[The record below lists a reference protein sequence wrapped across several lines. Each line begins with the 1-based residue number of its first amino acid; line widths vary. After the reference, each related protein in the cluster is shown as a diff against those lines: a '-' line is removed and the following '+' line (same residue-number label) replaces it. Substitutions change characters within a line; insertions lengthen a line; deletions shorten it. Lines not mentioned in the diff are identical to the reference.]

1 MFVLDYYPSSH
12 LEIYMSA
19 KQSIWSKADVF
30 LTKTRKII
38 VNSLTALVLIIITF
52 SILGGVGSLFD
63 SPKEVDTKDK
73 ILWFKPIG
81 VVVDSEVSGSS
92 NFDIESVILS
102 GGDQVEQHELQDLLD
117 VLNHAATD
125 KNLAA
130 VYVNVSELGMYWSS
144 AFKIAEAVKNIRDNN
159 KRVIAY
165 AENYANTSYLI
176 SSQANEV
183 LINEYGGVSAF
194 GFTRKR
200 EYYKDLYKN
209 LKINYNVFTAGDFK
223 SGPEPFTRDS
233 MSENDKLAWNEFAN
247 PMWKK
252 MTNMME
258 SSRNLPEG
266 TIQNYGDNAWE
277 MMTDNPE
284 SAEVALELGLVD
296 MVVTRE
302 EIRLWMYE
310 QFPNKDEDK
319 YSFPDSVSIYDYLS
333 SIEDTNEAV
342 DSKNKIAVINVEGAI
357 TTGEVAYGVAGSD
370 TIVDNI
376 QSATQDDSVKAL
388 VLRVNSPGGG
398 VWASE
403 LITNALNEFKE
414 TGRPIIS
421 SMGDIA
427 ASGGVW
433 VTTSSDEIFAEE
445 DTLTGSIGVYGI
457 VPTLDGIYDWAG
469 IKVDGTSSTQ
479 AGEWDER
486 QAMPDYVKNAIQ
498 ANIENTYKKFVS
510 KVAENRGMNYD
521 EVLPIAGGRIWAG
534 YKALELGLVDKIGG
548 LDEAVKSAAERAEIE
563 DYVVKNYKKPM
574 DPFDIFINELLD
586 NIKIDI
592 NFDPRLKLINSSLE
606 KHLKLLEPENKN
618 ILLYCFECEVK

>member
-1 MFVLDYYPSSH
+1 
-12 LEIYMSA
+12 MSDN
-19 KQSIWSKADVF
+19 QSIWSKADSF

-38 VNSLTALVLIIITF
+38 VNSLTALVLVLITI

-63 SPKEVDTKDK
+63 KPEKVDTKDK
-73 ILWFKPIG
+73 VLWFKPIG
-81 VVVDSEVSGSS
+81 VVVDSEVTGSGSL
-92 NFDIESVILS
+92 DIESIIAS

-125 KNLAA
+125 ESLAA

-144 AFKIAEAVKNIRDNN
+144 AFKIAEAVKNIRDND

-165 AENYANTSYLI
+165 AENYTNASYLI

-183 LINEYGGVSAF
+183 LINEYGQVSAF
-194 GFTRKR
+194 GLTRKR

-223 SGPEPFTRDS
+223 SGPEPYTRDS
-233 MSENDKLAWNEFAN
+233 MSENDKLAWNEFAD

-258 SSRNLPEG
+258 AARNLPDG
-266 TIQNYGDNAWE
+266 TLQNYGDNAWE

-284 SAEVALELGLVD
+284 AAEVALKLGLVD

-310 QFPNKDEDK
+310 QFPNSDEDK
-319 YSFPDSVSIYDYLS
+319 YSFPESVSIYDYLS
-333 SIEDTNEAV
+333 LIEDKNETI
-342 DSKNKIAVINVEGAI
+342 DSRNKIAVINVEGAI
-357 TTGEVAYGVAGSD
+357 TTGETAYGIAGSD

-376 QSATQDDSVKAL
+376 QEATKDDSIKAL

-403 LITNALNEFKE
+403 LITNALNEFKD
-414 TGRPIIS
+414 TGRPIVS

-445 DTLTGSIGVYGI
+445 NTLTGSIGVYGI

-469 IKVDGTSSTQ
+469 IKVDGTSSTKS
-479 AGEWDER
+479 AEWDER

-498 ANIENTYKKFVS
+498 ASIENTYKKFVS
-510 KVAENRGMNYD
+510 KVADNRGMD
-521 EVLPIAGGRIWAG
+521 FEEVLPIAGGRIWAG

-548 LDEAVKSAAERAEIE
+548 LDEAVKSAAERAELE
-563 DYVVKNYKKPM
+563 DYVIKSYKKPM
-574 DPFDIFINELLD
+574 DPFEVFLDKLLD
-586 NIKIDI
+586 NIKINI
-592 NFDPRLKLINSSLE
+592 NIDPRLKLINKSLK
-606 KHLKLLEPENKN
+606 KHQKLLESENKN

>member
-1 MFVLDYYPSSH
+1 
-12 LEIYMSA
+12 MSD
-19 KQSIWSKADVF
+19 KQSIWSKADSF

-38 VNSLTALVLIIITF
+38 VNSLTALVLIFITF
-52 SILGGVGSLFD
+52 AILGGVGSLFD
-63 SPKEVDTKDK
+63 SPEEIDAKDK
-73 ILWFKPIG
+73 VLWFKPIG
-81 VVVDSEVSGSS
+81 VVVDSEVSGSGS
-92 NFDIESVILS
+92 FDIETIIAS

-125 KNLAA
+125 DSLAA
-130 VYVNVSELGMYWSS
+130 IYVNVSELGMYWSS
-144 AFKIAEAVKNIRDNN
+144 AFKIAEAVKNIRDND

-165 AENYANTSYLI
+165 AENYANASYLI
-176 SSQANEV
+176 SSQASEV
-183 LINEYGGVSAF
+183 LINEYGQVSAF
-194 GFTRKR
+194 GLTRKR
-200 EYYKDLYKN
+200 EYYKELYKN

-223 SGPEPFTRDS
+223 SGPEPYTRDS
-233 MSENDKLAWNEFAN
+233 MSENDKLAWNEFAD
-247 PMWKK
+247 PMWEK
-252 MTNMME
+252 MTGMME
-258 SSRNLPEG
+258 AARNLPDG
-266 TIQNYGDNAWE
+266 TMQNYGDNAWE

-284 SAEVALELGLVD
+284 AAEVALELGLVD

-302 EIRLWMYE
+302 EIRSWMYE
-310 QFPNKDEDK
+310 QFPNSDGDK

-333 SIEDTNEAV
+333 LIKNESETNES
-342 DSKNKIAVINVEGAI
+342 DNKIAVINVEGAI
-357 TTGEVAYGVAGSD
+357 TTGEVAFGVAGSD

-376 QSATQDDSVKAL
+376 QAATQDDSVKAL

-414 TGRPIIS
+414 TGRPIVS

-469 IKVDGTSSTQ
+469 IKVDGTSSTKS
-479 AGEWDER
+479 AEWDER

-498 ANIENTYKKFVS
+498 ASIENTYKKFVS
-510 KVAENRGMNYD
+510 KVAENRGMDYE

-548 LDEAVKSAAERAEIE
+548 LDEAVKSAAKRAEIE
-563 DYVVKNYKKPM
+563 DYEIKNYKKPM
-574 DPFDIFINELLD
+574 DPFEVFLNELLD
-586 NIKIDI
+586 NINIDI
-592 NFDPRLKLINSSLE
+592 NVDPRLKLINNSLQ
-606 KHLKLLEPENKN
+606 KHQKLLEPENKN